1 MAEVFYWIL
10 SFVLILTLFC
20 LLGYQLILLVDLE
33 FDYIN
38 PYDSTF
44 RINQVILPEFFI
56 QAIFCFLN
64 LFGGH
69 WFIFLISLPCLYYN
83 ASLYVKTQHYADV
96 TEIYNKLN
104 FEKKKPWYGPSRTK
118 SINLSAYPRSLLLG
132 DSIFLQANPSYKP
145 IEFMDNY
152 RGASANHLW

>member
-38 PYDSTF
+38 PYDSTS

-56 QAIFCFLN
+56 QALFCFLN
-64 LFGGH
+64 LFAGH
-69 WFIFLISLPCLYYN
+69 WFIFFISLPCLYYN
-83 ASLYVKTQHYADV
+83 VSLYIKTHHYADV

-104 FEKKKPWYGPSRTK
+104 FEKKKRLFK
-118 SINLSAYPRSLLLG
+118 VVHLILIFILSILSLVWSLT
-132 DSIFLQANPSYKP
+132 D
-145 IEFMDNY
+145 EV
-152 RGASANHLW
+152 H

>member
-104 FEKKKPWYGPSRTK
+104 FEKKKRLFK
-118 SINLSAYPRSLLLG
+118 VAHLVLIFVLSILSLVWSLA
-132 DSIFLQANPSYKP
+132 D
-145 IEFMDNY
+145 EE
-152 RGASANHLW
+152 H